1 MDGKVTI
8 QIKTDSKSKK
18 DYAYWLSN
26 RDKYQKLGSR
36 EQYDQFLRDI
46 KEHESKNIVT
56 DKRMSK

>member
-1 MDGKVTI
+1 MTI